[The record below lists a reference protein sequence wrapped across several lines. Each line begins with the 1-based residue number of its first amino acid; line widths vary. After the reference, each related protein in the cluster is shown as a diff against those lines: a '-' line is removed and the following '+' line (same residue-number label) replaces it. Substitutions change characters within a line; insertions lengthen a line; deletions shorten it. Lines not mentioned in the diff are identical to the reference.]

1 MNGANIIETS
11 TMESQ
16 PTQSLDLSYFGVHL
30 VHLCFPSARSL
41 SEITRCLCLKL
52 GVAKWISPLPRLGPV
67 KKRASLPS

>member
-30 VHLCFPSARSL
+30 VHLCFSSARSL
-41 SEITRCLCLKL
+41 SEIACCLCLKL
-52 GVAKWISPLPRLGPV
+52 GVTKRVNLAPPWPRQKTGAGP
-67 KKRASLPS
+67 PS